1 MKIVNGFE
9 IKEIADNF
17 IAIPT
22 QDNIVDFSSIIML
35 NETSAFLWLKLENDL
50 TEEEL
55 VAALLAEY
63 DVEEKTAREDVSK
76 FYGTTCTTYAAYP
89 RSGQIGKIYSG
100 WQQYVSGFQ
109 KRSGYRYFKKD

>member
-9 IKEIADNF
+9 IKEIADNY

-35 NETSAFLWLKLENDL
+35 NETSAFLWLKLEEDL

-55 VAALLAEY
+55 LSALLAEY
-63 DVEEKTAREDVSK
+63 DVDEATAKEDIAK
-76 FYGTTCTTYAAYP
+76 FISELKMAG
-89 RSGQIGKIYSG
+89 
-100 WQQYVSGFQ
+100 VLE
-109 KRSGYRYFKKD
+109 D